1 MQELFNIVLP
11 VFCIILTGYLAR
23 HFDVLGET
31 SAEAL
36 NRFVYYIAIPP
47 LLFLT
52 TARVSLAEILN
63 GPFIAVYVVG
73 NLITLL
79 IAVAAARLI
88 FGYRDLQAFT
98 VHGFAVTFSNT
109 VYMGIPLFLAAFG
122 REGTTPI
129 VVAALVSNVLF
140 IGAAIV
146 FFELGQAGGKGY
158 QRIVRDVGEALLKS
172 PILLS
177 LAAGLLVSYLEWR
190 VPAPIVN
197 YLDMIANAAGPTA
210 LFTLGLSLYG
220 HSVRTDLGEVMWLSF
235 VKLVINPWITWGLIL
250 YLFPLEPFWAES
262 AVLIAAIPTGALVF
276 VFAQRYGVYVRQS
289 AAVVVV
295 TTAVSVVTLSL
306 LLAGFS
312 GSG

>member
-23 HFDVLGET
+23 HFNVLGEA

-47 LLFLT
+47 LMFLT
-52 TARVSLAEILN
+52 TARVPLAEILN
-63 GPFIAVYVVG
+63 GPFIAVYIVG
-73 NLITLL
+73 NLLTLL
-79 IAVAAARLI
+79 LAVTVARLV
-88 FGYRDLQAFT
+88 FGYRDVRALT
-98 VHGFAVTFSNT
+98 VHGFAVTFANT

-158 QRIVRDVGEALLKS
+158 RRIVHDVGEALLKS

-190 VPAPIVN
+190 LPVPITN

-220 HSVRTDLGEVMWLSF
+220 HSLRTDFGEVAWLSF

-295 TTAVSVVTLSL
+295 TTAVSVLTLSL

>member
-1 MQELFNIVLP
+1 M
-11 VFCIILTGYLAR
+11 
-23 HFDVLGET
+23 
-31 SAEAL
+31 
-36 NRFVYYIAIPP
+36 
-47 LLFLT
+47 
-52 TARVSLAEILN
+52 
-63 GPFIAVYVVG
+63 YVVG
-73 NLITLL
+73 NLLTLL
-79 IAVAAARLI
+79 IAVAAARVI
-88 FGYRDLQAFT
+88 FGYRDLRAFT
-98 VHGFAVTFSNT
+98 VHGFAATFSNT

-158 QRIVRDVGEALLKS
+158 RRIVHDVGEALVRS

-177 LAAGLLVSYLEWR
+177 LAVGLLVSYLEWR
-190 VPAPIVN
+190 LPVPIAN

-220 HSVRTDLGEVMWLSF
+220 HSVRTDLVEVTWLSF
-235 VKLVINPWITWGLIL
+235 VKLIINPWITWGLIL

-295 TTAVSVVTLSL
+295 TTAVSVLTLSV
-306 LLAGFS
+306 LLAYFG